1 MRGAKSAKWVAIAAI
16 VALGATACG
25 GGGDDGSGDGG
36 SRAVNAKGV
45 FSYQSNEPQHP
56 IQPANVMETGG
67 GRITDALFSGL
78 VDYNAKSG
86 KLENLVA
93 ESIKQDDASHYTI
106 KLKQGWTFH
115 NGEKVTSHSFVDAWN
130 WGANSK
136 NAQQNAS
143 WFSDIKGYADVHPDK
158 GDPKTD
164 KMSGLTTPDDSTIKV
179 ALAAP
184 VPYWTYK
191 LGYSAFYPLPKVF
204 YTNPKKYG
212 QEPVGN
218 GAYKFVKWNHN
229 QDFLVNTYAD
239 YAGPKPKNGGIDF
252 KFYTTAEAAYQD
264 AVSDNL
270 DVLDQV
276 APSAMSKYHQDLGD
290 RAVDAPQNAIQT
302 VAVAEYAPTIKNLKD
317 RGKFIKGLSM
327 AIDRNTITKTVLAG
341 SREPAT
347 SFVPP
352 AVEGYKANACGE
364 ACAYNPKK
372 AKQLIQEA
380 GGANATISI
389 LYNADGGH
397 KEWVTAVCANITQN
411 TGVKCEGDSKADFK
425 TALDVRTKKKVQS
438 LYRSGWVQDYPLN
451 ANFLKD
457 LYGSTAAGNEG
468 GYSNKEFDK
477 LADKADKAS
486 SLDESVKLYQDAE
499 ASLYKDMPAIPLWYY
514 KTNAGYSKNV
524 THVSYDT
531 FGKPVFADVEVYKK

>member
-1 MRGAKSAKWVAIAAI
+1 MRGAKSAKWVAIAAV

-25 GGGDDGSGDGG
+25 GGDDDSSSGG
-36 SRAVNAKGV
+36 SRAVDPSGV

-78 VDYNAKSG
+78 ADYNPKTG

-106 KLKQGWTFH
+106 TLKQGWTFH

-143 WFSDIKGYADVHPDK
+143 WFSDIKGYTDVHPDK

-164 KMSGLTTPDDSTIKV
+164 KMSGLSTPDDYTIKV
-179 ALAAP
+179 ELANPA
-184 VPYWTYK
+184 PYWTYK
-191 LGYSAFYPLPKVF
+191 LGYSAFYPLPKAF
-204 YTNPKKYG
+204 YSDPKKYG

-218 GAYKFVKWNHN
+218 GPYQFVKWNHN
-229 QDFLVNTYAD
+229 KDFLTKTYAN

-252 KFYTTAEAAYQD
+252 KFYTTSEAAYQD
-264 AVSDNL
+264 AVSNNL

-276 APSAMSKYHQDLGD
+276 APTDMAKYHQDLGK

-302 VAVAEYAPTIKNLKD
+302 VAVAEYAPAIKNLKD
-317 RGKFIKGLSM
+317 HAKFIQGLSM
-327 AIDRNTITKTVLAG
+327 AIDRDTITKTVLAG
-341 SREPAT
+341 SRTPAT
-347 SFVPP
+347 GFVPP
-352 AVEGYKANACGE
+352 AVEGYKADACGE
-364 ACAYNPKK
+364 ACKYNPAK
-372 AKQLIQEA
+372 AKQLVQEA

-411 TGVKCEGDSKADFK
+411 TGVKCEGDAKADFK

-457 LYGSTAAGNEG
+457 LYGTTAAGNEG
-468 GYSNKEFDK
+468 GYSNKEFDQ
-477 LADKADKAS
+477 LAAKADKAAT
-486 SLDESVKLYQDAE
+486 LDESVKLYQEAE
-499 ASLYKDMPAIPLWYY
+499 MALYKDMPAIPLWYY
-514 KTNAGYSKNV
+514 KTNAGYSQNV
-524 THVSYDT
+524 GNVSYDT
-531 FGKPVFADVEVYKK
+531 FGKPVFTDVEVYKK

>member
-1 MRGAKSAKWVAIAAI
+1 MRGAKSAKWVAIAAV

-25 GGGDDGSGDGG
+25 GGDDSSSSSKTVDP
-36 SRAVNAKGV
+36 NGV

-78 VDYNAKSG
+78 AEYDPKTG

-93 ESIKQDDASHYTI
+93 ESITQDDASHYTI
-106 KLKQGWTFH
+106 KIKKGWTFH
-115 NGEKVTSHSFVDAWN
+115 NGEAVTAQSFVNAWN
-130 WGANSK
+130 WGADAK

-143 WFSDIKGYADVHPDK
+143 WFADIKGYTDVHPDK

-164 KMSGLTTPDDSTIKV
+164 KMSGLTTPDDYTIKV
-179 ALAAP
+179 ELANPA
-184 VPYWTYK
+184 PYWTYK

-212 QEPVGN
+212 EEPIGN
-218 GAYKFVKWNHN
+218 GAYQYVKWNHN
-229 QDFLVNTYAD
+229 KDFLTKTYAK

-252 KFYTTAEAAYQD
+252 KFYTTSEAAYQD
-264 AVSDNL
+264 AVSNNL

-276 APSAMSKYHQDLGD
+276 APTDMAKYHQDLGK

-302 VAVAEYAPTIKNLKD
+302 IAVAEYAPAIKNLKD
-317 RGKFIKGLSM
+317 HAKFIQGLSM
-327 AIDRNTITKTVLAG
+327 AIDRATITKTVLAG
-341 SREPAT
+341 SRTPAT

-352 AVEGYKANACGE
+352 GVQGYKANACGD
-364 ACAYNPKK
+364 ACTFNAAK
-372 AKQLIQEA
+372 AKQLVQES
-380 GGANATISI
+380 GGANASITI

-411 TGVKCEGDSKADFK
+411 TGVKCEGDAKADFK
-425 TALDVRTKKKVQS
+425 TVLDVRDKKQVQS

-468 GYSNKEFDK
+468 GYSNKEFDD
-477 LADKADKAS
+477 LAAKADKAAT
-486 SLDESVKLYQDAE
+486 LDESVKLYQDAE
-499 ASLYKDMPAIPLWYY
+499 TALYKDMPAIPLWYY
-514 KTNAGYSKNV
+514 KTNAGYSQNV
-524 THVSYDT
+524 TNVDYDT